1 MLLQVVLN
9 KYRLDRETTE
19 EKTEEHPTQS
29 SHPRIKRR
37 AIKFVKPK
45 TKYQN
50 YDQADSSGFSVSLQV
65 AFQYQNISLEIP
77 FKTWNL

>member
-1 MLLQVVLN
+1 MVLN
-9 KYRLDRETTE
+9 KYSLDRETTE
-19 EKTEEHPTQS
+19 QKMKEHPTQS
-29 SHPRIKRR
+29 RHPRIKRR
-37 AIKFVKPK
+37 AIKFVKPN

-50 YDQADSSGFSVSLQV
+50 YDQTDSSGFSVSLQV